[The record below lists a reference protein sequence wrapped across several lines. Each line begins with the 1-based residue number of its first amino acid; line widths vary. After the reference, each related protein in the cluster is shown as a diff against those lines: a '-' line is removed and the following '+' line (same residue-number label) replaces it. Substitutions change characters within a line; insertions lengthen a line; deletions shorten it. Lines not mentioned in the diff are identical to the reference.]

1 MNVFIS
7 YASEQRAAAEEIA
20 LALRSEHH
28 EVFFDRSDLPE
39 GDAYN
44 ERIREAIRGCDLIVF
59 LVSPEAVSETRYTL
73 TELKFAE
80 ERWPSPVGH
89 VLPVMVRPTDKP
101 TIPAYLRAVV
111 LIRPRGNVAAEVVA
125 VVDRLSKPRWMQ
137 FLRRYAAAFIGL
149 AVLGGGIGVWR
160 AYEHWRICG
169 DAARF
174 VGEATLQ
181 QGAGSY
187 AAAWD
192 RYADALE
199 ACPSSD
205 EAIVGRE
212 ELAMEWLRNI
222 RVDAARE
229 TFRDIA
235 NKVQPALS
243 RGAVAL
249 NDQRAAN
256 ALAHL
261 GWADFLRTREGASG
275 LDPIRY
281 YEQAVARDPQN
292 PFAHAMWGFQIM
304 WTRGSIEAARAHFDK
319 ALVSELA
326 RPYVRRME
334 LHAFLSRGNP
344 EGENEVLRVVTE
356 MRLHREALPAGTSND
371 SLRWDIWNV
380 YFGRLVRGHNR
391 ASFLAAL
398 SPSEHLATLNWL
410 FPEGILPESKRQPY
424 LFMLAQLQEYGG
436 DHVKAV
442 GTYTTLLD
450 IFAAQGWEDSMGP
463 KARAAIGRLRSK

>member
-1 MNVFIS
+1 
-7 YASEQRAAAEEIA
+7 
-20 LALRSEHH
+20 
-28 EVFFDRSDLPE
+28 
-39 GDAYN
+39 
-44 ERIREAIRGCDLIVF
+44 
-59 LVSPEAVSETRYTL
+59 
-73 TELKFAE
+73 
-80 ERWPSPVGH
+80 
-89 VLPVMVRPTDKP
+89 
-101 TIPAYLRAVV
+101 
-111 LIRPRGNVAAEVVA
+111 
-125 VVDRLSKPRWMQ
+125 
-137 FLRRYAAAFIGL
+137 
-149 AVLGGGIGVWR
+149 
-160 AYEHWRICG
+160 
-169 DAARF
+169 
-174 VGEATLQ
+174 
-181 QGAGSY
+181 
-187 AAAWD
+187 
-192 RYADALE
+192 
-199 ACPSSD
+199 
-205 EAIVGRE
+205 
-212 ELAMEWLRNI
+212 
-222 RVDAARE
+222 
-229 TFRDIA
+229 
-235 NKVQPALS
+235 
-243 RGAVAL
+243 
-249 NDQRAAN
+249 
-256 ALAHL
+256 
-261 GWADFLRTREGASG
+261 
-275 LDPIRY
+275 
-281 YEQAVARDPQN
+281 
-292 PFAHAMWGFQIM
+292 MWGFQIM